1 MVQLYAGALIYR
13 LLMQRRM
20 MQLMI
25 TMVMMIVMMMVR
37 MMMMMM
43 MMIKSISSYLDRP
56 LLGVDEPGREGKTQD
71 K

>member
-1 MVQLYAGALIYR
+1 ML
-13 LLMQRRM
+13 
-20 MQLMI
+20 QLMI
-25 TMVMMIVMMMVR
+25 TMVMMIVMMKVI
-37 MMMMMM
+37 MMMM